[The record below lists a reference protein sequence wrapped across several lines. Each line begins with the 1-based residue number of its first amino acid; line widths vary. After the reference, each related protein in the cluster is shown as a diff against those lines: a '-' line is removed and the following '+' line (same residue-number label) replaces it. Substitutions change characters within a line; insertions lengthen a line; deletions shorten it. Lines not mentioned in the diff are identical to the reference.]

1 MVGNLLVILV
11 NLVVLLVFFLYF
23 RRRIDRALQTE
34 NILHDIRV
42 EVDEMIVD
50 LNQTTDRNVGL
61 VEDQLAR
68 LAARIAEADRR
79 IMVLKKESEKTRTT
93 DTVYTH
99 LKPVAPQLA
108 EKPSKPAEKRVEKSA
123 EKPKSAREQVLE
135 MYRTGLEA
143 REIAAKLGKTL
154 GEVELII
161 SLGTNRT

>member
-1 MVGNLLVILV
+1 MVGNLVVILV
-11 NLVVLLVFFLYF
+11 NLAVLLGFFVYF

-34 NILHDIRV
+34 NILRDIRS

-79 IMVLKKESEKTRTT
+79 IVVLKKESEKTRAT
-93 DTVYTH
+93 DAVYTH
-99 LKPVAPQLA
+99 LKPPVQQVAEIPPNPP
-108 EKPSKPAEKRVEKSA
+108 ETKGEKSL
-123 EKPKSAREQVLE
+123 EKPKSARERVLE
-135 MYRTGLEA
+135 MYRSGLEA
-143 REIAAKLGKTL
+143 REIATKLGKTL

-161 SLGTNRT
+161 SLGTNRA